1 MTAQAPVAG
10 RRVLYGVALICF
22 ANLML
27 EVVLTRIF
35 SATMYY
41 HFTFLAIALALFG
54 LGASGVYVYVRS
66 ERFTPETLPADLARN
81 ARRFAATTVL
91 ALIYCL
97 ANPIDIV
104 IVTGTNQIPVFT
116 SRTVLQLILLNGT
129 AALPFF
135 FAGMV
140 VALAVSHYRAQ
151 IDRLYFYDLCGA
163 GMAALLAGTMLGIFG
178 GPSLLIVVGVLA
190 LVGAALFQAPKTT
203 LGWAPLAAMLA
214 LLVVNLVKP
223 VIAVPTVKGVR
234 ADRTVFERWNVFS
247 RVTVEQMKGE
257 MMIKIDNSAATQVT
271 PASVASSP
279 RWKTEISAI
288 AYAIFPGGPEN
299 SLIIG
304 PGGGRDVAHALGAGT
319 RRVTGV
325 EVNPIIAKVIMQ
337 DKFLKESEGLYKDAR
352 VRIVVDDGRSFVRRS
367 REHYDVIQAS
377 LVDTWAA
384 TAAGAFALTENTLY
398 TMEAFA
404 DYYQH
409 LSDNGV
415 LTMTR
420 WYTGDHGETARLV
433 VLAAGALEKRGI
445 APGATRRHLVLV
457 QHGSLGTLI
466 AKRTEFTADE
476 LARLG
481 AAVNAAGF
489 QIVLSP
495 SVGDGTGLAD
505 MVDNGAWST
514 AVTSRAEDLRP
525 PTDDRPFF
533 FYFVKPGTLLRRI
546 GNLQGTSMADAA
558 VWILIAA
565 GASVAAFALAF
576 ILLPLLLHKRGVLTA
591 GSGRDRR
598 RRLVAL
604 TYFALIGLAFMVVE
618 MALMQKFALFLGHPS
633 YALLVV
639 LFSLL
644 AGTAIGARMSG
655 RLGEKVGGGQL
666 PLIAAGATAL
676 LALVYSFVLGPALHD
691 WVAWALPARIALSG
705 VLVGLCG
712 LAMGMLL
719 PSGVKLTA
727 RHDAELIPWGWGLNG
742 AASVIGT
749 VGATITAIQVGFRT
763 TLVVGAVLYLLAGG
777 AAILLDRLARAPV
790 AKADD
795 AKPNK
800 KGDNKDD
807 KKDGAKDAAADT
819 AKPEAVRAG

>member
-66 ERFTPETLPADLARN
+66 ERFTPATLPEDLARN
-81 ARRFAATTVL
+81 ARRFAATTLL

-163 GMAALLAGTMLGIFG
+163 GVAALLAGTMLGIFG

-190 LVGAALFQAPKTT
+190 LVGAALFQTPKTT
-203 LGWAPLAAMLA
+203 LGWAPLAAMLT
-214 LLVVNLVKP
+214 LLVVNLVRP

-271 PASVASSP
+271 PASVAASP

-288 AYAIFPGGPEN
+288 AYAIFPGGPDS

-319 RRVTGV
+319 KRVTGV

-404 DYYQH
+404 DYYDH
-409 LSDNGV
+409 LSDDGV

-466 AKRTEFTADE
+466 AKRTEFSADE
-476 LARLG
+476 LARLD

-495 SVGDGTGLAD
+495 SIGDGSGLAD
-505 MVDNGAWST
+505 MVDNGAWSS
-514 AVTSRAEDLRP
+514 AVTSRFEDLRP

-546 GNLQGTSMADAA
+546 TNMGGSMADAA

-591 GSGRDRR
+591 GTGRDRR

-644 AGTAIGARMSG
+644 AGTAIGARLSG
-655 RLGEKVGGGQL
+655 RLGDKVGGGRL

-777 AAILLDRLARAPV
+777 AALLLDQL
-790 AKADD
+790 AKAPAAATPDQKADKKPEKKADEKAGEKAGD
-795 AKPNK
+795 AK
-800 KGDNKDD
+800 
-807 KKDGAKDAAADT
+807 A
-819 AKPEAVRAG
+819 EAVRAG